1 MDNYFKQCPA
11 LMSDGRLFT
20 DYRMPTRRE
29 EHIKYMNGVTRNDDY
44 RMFLQQN
51 AETIMDR
58 EWDSMKQKKSCFVSE
73 CIHNYP
79 TRVYP
84 PWFVEEI
91 NNYDSLPK
99 KNRKKF
105 TCEPEND
112 YRLTVT
118 KKGNPNK

>member
-20 DYRMPTRRE
+20 DYRTPTRRE

-58 EWDSMKQKKSCFVSE
+58 EWDSIKQTKSCNVNE

-79 TRVYP
+79 TRVNP

-91 NNYDSLPK
+91 NNFDSLPK

-105 TCEPEND
+105 TCAPEND

-118 KKGNPNK
+118 KKNNLNK